1 MSIQE
6 GADSL
11 RRREL
16 LNNVT
21 AELTAFAKLYG
32 APGQKLRGTW
42 TARERVR
49 RLEGM
54 TRRLRGIVALGE
66 AEAVERELINIVAF
80 TFGWCED
87 IEAHESKRLDWPD
100 V

>member
-1 MSIQE
+1 MSLQQ

-16 LNNVT
+16 LNNVN
-21 AELTAFAKLYG
+21 AELSNFAKLYG
-32 APGQKLRGTW
+32 TPGQGLRATW
-42 TARERVR
+42 TARERLR
-49 RLEGM
+49 RLETM

-66 AEAVERELINIVAF
+66 AEPVERELLAIVAF

-100 V
+100 E